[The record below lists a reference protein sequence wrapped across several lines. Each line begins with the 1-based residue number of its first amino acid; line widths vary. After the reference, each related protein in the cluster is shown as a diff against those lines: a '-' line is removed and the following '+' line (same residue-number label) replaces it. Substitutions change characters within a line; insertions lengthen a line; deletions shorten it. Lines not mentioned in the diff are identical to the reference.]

1 MNIDR
6 ILYKHQSTTQVNPLH
21 YDSVQDIT
29 TSDHKPV
36 WGIWGVKIRPSKD
49 SVPLSGGLFNWEV
62 YLEGLKEN
70 PKLYIIHRL
79 ENWIAIFS
87 DHVYLWIYN
96 NCKPVWGIWEVKIRH
111 GKDNVPLSGGL
122 FNREVYL
129 EGLKRRSEALHP
141 PSAVKMNCNVQ

>member
-1 MNIDR
+1 MEKNPEKIQKEKKPYKISGFFFGAGMKITWIEMETKSKYEPIFTDR

-21 YDSVQDIT
+21 YDSVQDVT

-36 WGIWGVKIRPSKD
+36 WGIWEVKIRP
-49 SVPLSGGLFNWEV
+49 
-62 YLEGLKEN
+62 
-70 PKLYIIHRL
+70 
-79 ENWIAIFS
+79 
-87 DHVYLWIYN
+87 
-96 NCKPVWGIWEVKIRH
+96 

-141 PSAVKMNCNVQ
+141 PSAGKMTCNIQ